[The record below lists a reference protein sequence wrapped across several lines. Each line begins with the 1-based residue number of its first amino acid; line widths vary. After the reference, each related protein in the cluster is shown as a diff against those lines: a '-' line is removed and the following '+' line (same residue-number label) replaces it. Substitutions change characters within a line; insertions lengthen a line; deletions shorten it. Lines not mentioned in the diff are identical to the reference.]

1 MTRRGKHI
9 APSTSAVCVMTMG
22 CDTTVL
28 RATDTTMTSMCARL
42 SSLKRSLPRTPSNRL
57 ASEASTAAA
66 EAGTWV
72 TLAPA
77 VTPLMVDTAGTGRN
91 DARSNSAMRL

>member
-9 APSTSAVCVMTMG
+9 APSTSAVWVMTMG

-28 RATDTTMTSMCARL
+28 RATDTTMTSMWARL
-42 SSLKRSLPRTPSNRL
+42 SSLKRSLPRALSNRP
-57 ASEASTAAA
+57 ASDSSTVPA

-72 TLAPA
+72 TRAA
-77 VTPLMVDTAGTGRN
+77 SVTPEMVVTAAAGRK